1 MIIYTGTHDNDTLM
15 EWYEGLSVAEK
26 RKVRR
31 FLSREG
37 IRQGSVKERLLTYTV
52 KEQGGVCDHSACGY
66 SWNGKRGTS
75 EHARN
80 GGESKLGVE
89 NA

>member
-1 MIIYTGTHDNDTLM
+1 MI
-15 EWYEGLSVAEK
+15 
-26 RKVRR
+26 
-31 FLSREG
+31 RE
-37 IRQGSVKERLLTYTV
+37 RASAHLHV